1 MRYRRLGAQDG
12 VVCKDIEKGMTM
24 DTCGNDLCGWELNNP
39 DHDIF
44 DIQVVEVFGGCRNC
58 EQVAECSL
66 PCESVRRLVPREGRI
81 VGLGHEKEEGKPRMS
96 YFALLNRNEV
106 KFIEL
111 RTPDHYWAK
120 AGYIS
125 HEQVPAWALS
135 RLNQENQVV
144 PGA

>member
-1 MRYRRLGAQDG
+1 
-12 VVCKDIEKGMTM
+12 MTM
-24 DTCGNDLCGWELNNP
+24 DSGENDLCGWELNNP

-44 DIQVVEVFGGCRNC
+44 DIQVIEVFGGCKSC
-58 EQVAECSL
+58 EQLAECTM
-66 PCESVRRLVPREGRI
+66 PCESVRRLVPKDGRI

-111 RTPDHYWAK
+111 SAPDHYWAK
-120 AGYIS
+120 AGSIS

-135 RLNQENQVV
+135 RLNQEKEVV
-144 PGA
+144 PGAL